1 VAVAV
6 CEVRF
11 SGLGLTAHQRL
22 PVKERVEDGRGATHS
37 SDPIMGGGISK
48 KSNETLVAK
57 SSSSASSA
65 VRTTLQVVSSQ
76 GLVAI
81 LHVCKLLLEIIY
93 YRTLNFILAI
103 NYK

>member
-1 VAVAV
+1 
-6 CEVRF
+6 
-11 SGLGLTAHQRL
+11 
-22 PVKERVEDGRGATHS
+22 
-37 SDPIMGGGISK
+37 MGGGISK

-57 SSSSASSA
+57 SSASSA